1 MHYLITTNCHC
12 KLICRHILYDIVQSL
27 YVLRHHIMFIN
38 CIVGPL
44 PVIVIAFAPIKYCL
58 LSIVL
63 LRKRPYLKQNIIT
76 EENVTHG
83 VINNS
88 PQTLQFILSGRIHTQ
103 AFGTSFH
110 HIFRQSDK
118 HSYKYREDALQKGT
132 TLAKVLGFRECLNI
146 MVSSFH
152 PFGPLVYFEG
162 NGIWLPLVHIM
173 GYQSK
178 TYIRPY
184 LIQRMIDKG
193 EDVNGL
199 STCGTQGPIP
209 IGVALQRSDYE
220 SVRTLLMNG
229 ANPFLVNN
237 ISHICTEKFLFE
249 LIYCNV
255 DVRNNLHNIC
265 QYKETYERSITNWMQ
280 VLTTV
285 HTITTE
291 DRRFLLGLVSEIET
305 RHQQSNDVNFKVL
318 IRTVNRL
325 LHEPQKLQSLCRSTL
340 RRQLPRKEIFDFVR
354 AQVLPSKISQILLLE
369 DILSLLEKTIIPCKY
384 LSNLSHF
391 IEEFESLQ

>member
-1 MHYLITTNCHC
+1 M
-12 KLICRHILYDIVQSL
+12 
-27 YVLRHHIMFIN
+27 
-38 CIVGPL
+38 
-44 PVIVIAFAPIKYCL
+44 A
-58 LSIVL
+58 
-63 LRKRPYLKQNIIT
+63 
-76 EENVTHG
+76 
-83 VINNS
+83 
-88 PQTLQFILSGRIHTQ
+88 
-103 AFGTSFH
+103 
-110 HIFRQSDK
+110 
-118 HSYKYREDALQKGT
+118 
-132 TLAKVLGFRECLNI
+132 TLAKVLGFRECLHI

-178 TYIRPY
+178 TYTRSY

-237 ISHICTEKFLFE
+237 ISLICTEKFLFE

-255 DVRNNLHNIC
+255 DVRNNLHTIC
-265 QYKETYERSITNWMQ
+265 QYKETYERSITNWML
-280 VLTTV
+280 VLTTI

-305 RHQQSNDVNFKVL
+305 RHQQSNDVHFKVL

-325 LHEPQKLQSLCRSTL
+325 LHEPQKLQSLCRNTL

-369 DILSLLEKTIIPCKY
+369 DILSLFEKTIIPCKY

-391 IEEFESLQ
+391 IEEFESLL